1 MSLVKGSK
9 IERGYATAVEDGVN
23 YRNIAEEMTGMGHK
37 MNHSSARNHVIRAMR
52 RFVSG
57 FAEQYDIEMDE
68 KRIDRIA
75 RSPMFQE
82 GMAEL
87 LEAERRGRDD
97 T

>member
-1 MSLVKGSK
+1 MLIKGSK

-23 YRNIAEEMTGMGHK
+23 YRNIAEEMTDMGHK
-37 MNHSSARNHVIRAMR
+37 MNHSSARNHIIRAMR

-57 FAEQYDIEMDE
+57 FAAQYDIDMDE
-68 KRIDRIA
+68 KHIDEVA

-87 LEAERRGRDD
+87 LEAEHGDRED

>member
-1 MSLVKGSK
+1 MLKRGSK

-23 YRNIAEEMTGMGHK
+23 YRNIAEEMTALGHK

-52 RFVSG
+52 KFVVG
-57 FAEQYDIEMDE
+57 FADQYNIDIDD
-68 KRIDRIA
+68 KRIDEVA

-87 LEAERRGRDD
+87 LEVGD
-97 T
+97 TDREDT